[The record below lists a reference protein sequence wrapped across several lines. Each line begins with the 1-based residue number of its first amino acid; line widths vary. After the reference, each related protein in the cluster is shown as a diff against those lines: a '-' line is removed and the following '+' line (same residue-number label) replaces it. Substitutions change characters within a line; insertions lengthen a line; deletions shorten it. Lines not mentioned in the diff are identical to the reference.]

1 MTVHLKFHISHSGGW
16 RVAGGGSDPPRLPAR
31 VCQAGTNC
39 DAYAGDVQYVM
50 TAIAAIIAAI
60 CGAAIGLLFTVAH
73 HATVAIGD
81 FDFPYGIVLGLA
93 SEIGFLVAMRLL
105 WETRWPTVGGAV
117 GLVAAILVL
126 SLTGP
131 GGSVIV
137 RDDAFG
143 WTWLVSAPIAALITI
158 VWPRRRVRR
167 HKAAPAESVGDD
179 TIGEPEKPAKEYS

>member
-1 MTVHLKFHISHSGGW
+1 
-16 RVAGGGSDPPRLPAR
+16 
-31 VCQAGTNC
+31 
-39 DAYAGDVQYVM
+39 M

-73 HATVAIGD
+73 HATVAIGE

-93 SEIGFLVAMRLL
+93 CAMGFLVAMRLL

-117 GLVAAILVL
+117 GFVAAVLVL
-126 SLTGP
+126 AFTGP

-143 WTWLVSAPIAALITI
+143 WTWLVAAPIAALITV
-158 VWPRRRVRR
+158 VWPRRRARR
-167 HKAAPAESVGDD
+167 HEAGPAASVVGD
-179 TIGEPEKPAKEYS
+179 TIGEPEQPTKEYS